1 MSLAGPSGGVDL
13 EPDGIRM
20 LNERGFSLMEALTGA
35 TITVIAV
42 LGLAYS
48 FGVGRGLV
56 NRYEVARA
64 ALGEAESQIEALSLT
79 MQESPGDPTLAL
91 GYVGTLTPFRYEGAT
106 LGTENWRV
114 VPYDE
119 PNIAG
124 SYNLK
129 RIIVT
134 VRWRQN
140 AHTDSVSLERLK
152 LP

>member
-1 MSLAGPSGGVDL
+1 LSLAGPSGGVDL